1 MVKFNTIEEAITDI
15 SNGKMVI
22 VVDDEDRENEGD
34 LIMAADFATPDAI
47 NFMIKQARGLVCV
60 PVTDDVLDRLEI
72 KEMVKEN
79 TDPNNTAFT
88 VSFDAHSKHGIS
100 TGISAFDR
108 AKSIRVMVHPES
120 KPDDIISPGHLFP
133 LRARRMGVLKR
144 AGHTE
149 ASVDLARLAG
159 LQPAGVICEII
170 KEDGEM
176 ARLPDLVKFAKKHKL
191 SLITIKD
198 LIHYRIQNES
208 FIELVEI
215 VKLPTDIGEFD
226 LHCYLDKLNDKHHFA
241 LTYGDY
247 QKKPTLV
254 RVHSECITG
263 DVFGSLRCDCAPQLH
278 TAMSMVKE
286 NGSGVVLYMSQEGR
300 GIGIANKLKAYKLQE
315 NGYDTVDAN
324 KELGF
329 SEDLRDYGVGAQ
341 ILIHLGVTQMHLMT
355 NNPKKIIG
363 LKGYGLS
370 VKKRVPIKIEPGKY
384 NQTYLKTKQNKMGHI
399 L

>member
-1 MVKFNTIEEAITDI
+1 
-15 SNGKMVI
+15 
-22 VVDDEDRENEGD
+22 
-34 LIMAADFATPDAI
+34 
-47 NFMIKQARGLVCV
+47 
-60 PVTDDVLDRLEI
+60 
-72 KEMVKEN
+72 
-79 TDPNNTAFT
+79 
-88 VSFDAHSKHGIS
+88 
-100 TGISAFDR
+100 
-108 AKSIRVMVHPES
+108 
-120 KPDDIISPGHLFP
+120 
-133 LRARRMGVLKR
+133 
-144 AGHTE
+144 
-149 ASVDLARLAG
+149 
-159 LQPAGVICEII
+159 
-170 KEDGEM
+170 
-176 ARLPDLVKFAKKHKL
+176 LPDLVKFAKKHKL